1 MLFRSERYKDIQML
15 WQRKDELKILEIDE
29 ETDGSLAVYGL
40 DSREKFFENI
50 KYIIA
55 KQSYSL
61 AWQIIITQIYILFFS
76 HIFLLAACRFI
87 RYCHLQTTVINE
99 WF

>member
-1 MLFRSERYKDIQML
+1 MGVDRNEQGELYILLCNENKAEILEKEGIKWELSERSKEERYKDIQML

-50 KYIIA
+50 KEEEQGNYI
-55 KQSYSL
+55 Y
-61 AWQIIITQIYILFFS
+61 
-76 HIFLLAACRFI
+76 
-87 RYCHLQTTVINE
+87 N
-99 WF
+99 